1 MEIYWSLLENFQG
14 SKLKLTKYDDEILEH
29 FQREFPDFDLKA
41 TINENDM
48 KSKEGKEHWRKFI
61 MTYEKRIEDY
71 NFGAMIRANAATE
84 YGQDE
89 VIFGKLHSGSPPDG
103 IIRLMTFLY
112 SRANAILCD

>member
-1 MEIYWSLLENFQG
+1 MLLTLGSFFFCHPTVVEHMEIYWSLLENFQG

-61 MTYEKRIEDY
+61 MAYEKRIEDY

-89 VIFGKLHSGSPPDG
+89 VIFGE
-103 IIRLMTFLY
+103 
-112 SRANAILCD
+112 